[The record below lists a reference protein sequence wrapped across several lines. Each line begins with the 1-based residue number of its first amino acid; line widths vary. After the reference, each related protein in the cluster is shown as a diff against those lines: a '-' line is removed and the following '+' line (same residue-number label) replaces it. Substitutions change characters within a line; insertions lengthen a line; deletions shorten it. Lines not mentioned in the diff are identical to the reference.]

1 MRDTIISILNDINP
15 DIDFEKETAII
26 DGKLLDSF
34 DIVTLVGDLNDTFDI
49 SIGVVDLVPE
59 NFNSVDA
66 IEALVTRLQEA

>member
-34 DIVTLVGDLNDTFDI
+34 DVVTLVGDLNDTFDI

>member
-66 IEALVTRLQEA
+66 IEALVTRLQET